1 MSQFAYENGLNREGL
16 AHFAFG
22 DITEVVENHKATDP
36 GILVLLS
43 GGKDSLLTAEK
54 VRESGVNFKVCYITA
69 QQNYPAI
76 LDEFGNPIVIR
87 REIDVEGLKQVV
99 DGAGELFTCGDEREL
114 AQIVNLL
121 LNDED
126 MYKEMQQKCLSRAK
140 LYDIH
145 ATVEAYLKIYKE
157 VSV

>member
-1 MSQFAYENGLNREGL
+1 VSSWLSESYIGVQSSHWEG
-16 AHFAFG
+16 FG
-22 DITEVVENHKATDP
+22 
-36 GILVLLS
+36 
-43 GGKDSLLTAEK
+43 LTAVEMMAA
-54 VRESGVNFKVCYITA
+54 GL
-69 QQNYPAI
+69 P
-76 LDEFGNPIVIR
+76 VIASN
-87 REIDVEGLKQVV
+87 VEGLKQVV